1 MPQVPEP
8 NGIAPRLATTP
19 GSAGASQA
27 DSAPDGAGRA
37 SAEAVKL
44 PLDLLDQLLA
54 STVVPHE
61 AKLASIEAWRREL
74 AEAELHDPALG
85 LGAVHDRLSAAR
97 RLLTLMRQR
106 TDSDPPPGL

>member
-1 MPQVPEP
+1 MPHVPEP
-8 NGIAPRLATTP
+8 NAITPPLAMTP
-19 GSAGASQA
+19 TSGAGASQA
-27 DSAPDGAGRA
+27 DSAAY
-37 SAEAVKL
+37 AVKL

-61 AKLASIEAWRREL
+61 AKLAAIDAWRREL

-97 RLLTLMRQR
+97 RLLTHMRLR
-106 TDSDPPPGL
+106 IENDPPPGL

>member
-8 NGIAPRLATTP
+8 NGITPSLAMTP
-19 GSAGASQA
+19 SGAGTSQA
-27 DSAPDGAGRA
+27 DSAAD
-37 SAEAVKL
+37 AVKL

-61 AKLASIEAWRREL
+61 AKLAAIEAWRREL

-97 RLLTLMRQR
+97 RLLTHMRQR
-106 TDSDPPPGL
+106 IDNDPPPGL